1 MLIKGATYVYSRVHR
16 SSFEFTK
23 PDCNHFAEL
32 IKIRRKCIVMNE
44 DESVRSCWTRRKCI
58 VMNEDE
64 LVRSCWINS
73 RSVWFG
79 VYRQL
84 NMRDSFWPS
93 PFLFPFSGSPLG
105 VEWVMDGM
113 LCIFA
118 SPEIWE
124 LFFFHDAYV
133 RHKTKITFNVS
144 GLFISY
150 HNILFGIECA
160 TST

>member
-1 MLIKGATYVYSRVHR
+1 MLIKGVTYVYSRVHL

-23 PDCNHFAEL
+23 PDYNHFAEL
-32 IKIRRKCIVMNE
+32 IK
-44 DESVRSCWTRRKCI
+44 TRRKCI

-79 VYRQL
+79 VYRKL
-84 NMRDSFWPS
+84 NRRYSSWPTPFLVPLFWS
-93 PFLFPFSGSPLG
+93 PFG
-105 VEWVMDGM
+105 VER
-113 LCIFA
+113 
-118 SPEIWE
+118 E
-124 LFFFHDAYV
+124 LNGTAMHICVTREMRAGFFHDAYV

-160 TST
+160 TTT